1 MFFDFFRNR
10 IFLAPDAGGAAGET
24 PEQAAQPEQTAAA
37 QADAPA
43 APEAARQ
50 AAPAAPGPSDPHDGH
65 RHNVPGVS
73 NPVPAGLTQPD
84 AAPPEGDAKRAP
96 ERQPEEEGRE
106 ALRERVAQMQAKL
119 GEYQLRTAAALAGV
133 PKERIPYA
141 MRMADVTGL
150 DPSAADA
157 AAQYAAA
164 IAKVLEAVPELR
176 GGAGVGTG
184 SVGNFARRSPDAIDP
199 DIAKIEKNI
208 LG

>member
-1 MFFDFFRNR
+1 MFFSLFRNP
-10 IFLAPDAGGAAGET
+10 IFLAPDAGGAAGDA

-43 APEAARQ
+43 AQEAAPQ
-50 AAPAAPGPSDPHDGH
+50 AAPAAKGQPDPYDGH
-65 RHNVPGVS
+65 KHNVPGVS
-73 NPVPAGLTQPD
+73 KPVPAGLTHPD
-84 AAPPEGDAKRAP
+84 AAPPKCDAERAP
-96 ERQPEEEGRE
+96 EKPAEEDGKE

-119 GEYQLRTAAALAGV
+119 GEYQLRTAAALAGI

-141 MRMADVTGL
+141 MRMADVEGL

-157 AAQYAAA
+157 AAQYTAA
-164 IAKVLEAVPELR
+164 IEKVLEAVPELR

-184 SVGNFARRSPDAIDP
+184 SVGNFARKSADAIDP